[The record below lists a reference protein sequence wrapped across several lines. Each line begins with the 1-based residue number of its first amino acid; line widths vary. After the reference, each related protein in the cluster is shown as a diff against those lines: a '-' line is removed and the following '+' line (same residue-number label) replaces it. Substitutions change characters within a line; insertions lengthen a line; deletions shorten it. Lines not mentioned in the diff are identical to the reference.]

1 MPLLPHRAASGAI
14 RLDDFRHGDA
24 ELLLD
29 QYDFAAPN
37 GGKSG
42 RSQRP
47 YEFD

>member
-1 MPLLPHRAASGAI
+1 MRLLPHRAASGAI

-29 QYDFAAPN
+29 QYDFAAPH

-42 RSQRP
+42 RSP
-47 YEFD
+47 ASL